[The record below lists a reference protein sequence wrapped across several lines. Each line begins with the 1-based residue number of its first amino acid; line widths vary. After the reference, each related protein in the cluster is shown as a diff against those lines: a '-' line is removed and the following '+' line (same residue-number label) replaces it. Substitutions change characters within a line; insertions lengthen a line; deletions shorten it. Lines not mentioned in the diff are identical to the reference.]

1 MAPEDHRPGPKPAD
15 LSDLADGHGTL
26 VHLAGR
32 LMAHASGAG
41 DEGPEEDIAHLLQ
54 ETISTVT
61 QHFLHEESLMK
72 VFEYRAHAPE
82 RFRSHI
88 ESLADFSGEICRL
101 ICSAEIMHPA
111 MLSRLGQMLH
121 DFARHHQRDHDDAFV
136 AHLLAGGQRA

>member
-1 MAPEDHRPGPKPAD
+1 MAPENHQPGPKPTD
-15 LSDLADGHGTL
+15 LSDLADGHSAL
-26 VHLAGR
+26 AHLAGR
-32 LMAHASGAG
+32 LLSHASGDRGEA
-41 DEGPEEDIAHLLQ
+41 PEEDIAHLLQ

-72 VFEYRAHAPE
+72 VFEYREQAPD

-88 ESLADFSGEICRL
+88 ESHADFSSEICRL

-111 MLSRLGQMLH
+111 MLSRLGKMLH
-121 DFARHHQRDHDDAFV
+121 DFATHHQRDHDDAFV